1 MALDNSTMKMT
12 KKRVWIE
19 LGLAAIWVWAAL
31 FGVIAFEKAVF
42 PAWSLTLRMLT
53 IIPLQWVAAIGPLVL
68 CLIDWT
74 TWEELGFSKSKIPL
88 QILFGIGLALLFS
101 LLFTL
106 VPIWCGGKDLVG
118 TTSYTEAY
126 QFAFVFAQD
135 ILGVAL
141 AEEFIFR
148 GFFFRRINQL
158 TDKKWVCILASSL
171 LFGLAHIYSLNW
183 IQVVVTA
190 FLGALF
196 ALAREKIPHTTTLS
210 LILTHGIYDAL
221 IPLWLFLL

>member
-1 MALDNSTMKMT
+1 MKT
-12 KKRVWIE
+12 TNKRVWIE
-19 LGLAAIWVWAAL
+19 LGIAAIWVWASL
-31 FGVIAFEKAVF
+31 FGVRVFENAVF
-42 PAWSLTLRMLT
+42 STWSLTLKMLS
-53 IIPLQWVAAIGPLVL
+53 IIPLQWVTAIGPLVI
-68 CLIDWT
+68 CLIDRT
-74 TWEELGFSKSKIPL
+74 TWEELGFSKNKIPL
-88 QILFGIGLALLFS
+88 QILIGIGLALLFS
-101 LLFTL
+101 FFFTL
-106 VPIWCGGKDLVG
+106 IPIWCGGKELVG

-148 GFFFRRINQL
+148 GFFFQRIHEL

-171 LFGLAHIYSLNW
+171 LFGLFHIYSLSW

-190 FLGALF
+190 CLGALF
-196 ALAREKIPHTTTLS
+196 AIVREEISHTTTLS

-221 IPLWLFLL
+221 IPLWSFLF